1 MAQQANNQIAPR
13 NQGGGRV
20 IDPAGMKPT
29 QFFTSLA
36 VRRLLEDTFSGNKQK
51 AAIVTS
57 TMLSIVG
64 SSRELQNCDPME
76 IFANV
81 LRYEVLMGLS
91 WPRDYAVISYG
102 GRPQFQMQYQGVCTM
117 ALATNA
123 YADADCFEVREGE
136 FKGYDPRKRQPIF
149 EWIADEEE
157 RQKCRV
163 AGYYAWAEL
172 KDGRFK
178 SKYMTRNEI
187 LRHADRYS
195 KAFKNGGGLD
205 AYRKMEASG
214 NWPVGK
220 SPWFGP
226 ADDLA
231 HVKMCKK
238 TVIMQL
244 FKDPMLPR
252 SNGVMINAIEA
263 DEIQDRTGETTTYAD
278 EFDRLAREAALS
290 AAKEAAVPQIEAPAT
305 SITLQTENAA
315 QGAVEAERPMP
326 EPVPAQTAATEQTQ
340 KKRGRPAK
348 SNAESG
354 NAGERIATAPMEP
367 RNDNDGNRVP
377 MMDIPDM
384 RGDPFPEDGDGDDPL
399 NGNW

>member
-20 IDPAGMKPT
+20 IDPTGMKPT

-123 YADADCFEVREGE
+123 YADADCFEVLEGE
-136 FKGYDPRKRQPIF
+136 FKGYDPRKRQPII

-157 RQKCRV
+157 RQNRRV

-195 KAFKNGGGLD
+195 KAFKKDGGLD

-214 NWPVGK
+214 NWPTGK

-263 DEIQDRTGETTTYAD
+263 DELQDRTGETTTYAD

-290 AAKEAAVPQIEAPAT
+290 AAKEAAVDHIDAPHT
-305 SITLQTENAA
+305 NTTLQTENAS
-315 QGAVEAERPMP
+315 QGIVGAEKPIH
-326 EPVPAQTAATEQTQ
+326 EPVPEQVQ
-340 KKRGRPAK
+340 NQEPAKKRGRQAKKAEEPA
-348 SNAESG
+348 
-354 NAGERIATAPMEP
+354 TQP
-367 RNDNDGNRVP
+367 P
-377 MMDIPDM
+377 MMDFPDM
-384 RGDPFPEDGDGDDPL
+384 RGDPFQEDDDPFI
-399 NGNW
+399 GGW

>member
-1 MAQQANNQIAPR
+1 MAQQANNSIAPR
-13 NQGGGRV
+13 NTGGRV
-20 IDPAGMKPT
+20 IDPSGMKPT

-64 SSRELQNCDPME
+64 SNRDLQNCDPME

-81 LRYEVLMGLS
+81 LRFEVLMGLS

-149 EWIADEEE
+149 EWIADEDE
-157 RQKCRV
+157 RQKRRI

-178 SKYMTRNEI
+178 SKYMTRSEI

-195 KAFKNGGGLD
+195 KAFQRDGGLE

-214 NWPVGK
+214 NWPSGK

-226 ADDLA
+226 ADDIG
-231 HVKMCKK
+231 HIKMCKK
-238 TVIMQL
+238 TVILQL

-252 SNGVMINAIEA
+252 SNGVMLNAIEA
-263 DEIQDRTGETTTYAD
+263 DEIQEQTGETTTYAD
-278 EFDRLAREAALS
+278 EFDRLAREAAMS
-290 AAKEAAVPQIEAPAT
+290 AAREAPTAQIEAPAT
-305 SITLQTENAA
+305 TVPVQTENPA
-315 QGAVEAERPMP
+315 QAVVEAERANPAPAPVQTPAP
-326 EPVPAQTAATEQTQ
+326 EQAPA
-340 KKRGRPAK
+340 KRGRPK
-348 SNAESG
+348 KNAEESG
-354 NAGERIATAPMEP
+354 NAGERIATAPMGP
-367 RNDNDGNRVP
+367 RNDNDRNRVP
-377 MMDIPDM
+377 MMDFPDM
-384 RGDPFPEDGDGDDPL
+384 RGDPFPEDGDPDDPL

>member
-157 RQKCRV
+157 RQKRRV

-214 NWPVGK
+214 NWPTGK

-290 AAKEAAVPQIEAPAT
+290 AAKETPVAQIEAPPT
-305 SITLQTENAA
+305 SITFQTENAA
-315 QGAVEAERPMP
+315 QGIVEAEKPIP
-326 EPVPAQTAATEQTQ
+326 EPVPAQTAAPEPA
-340 KKRGRPAK
+340 KKRGRQAKKADEPAAQ
-348 SNAESG
+348 SP
-354 NAGERIATAPMEP
+354 APASVPEQP
-367 RNDNDGNRVP
+367 P
-377 MMDIPDM
+377 MMDFPDM
-384 RGDPFPEDGDGDDPL
+384 RGDPFPEDDDPL
-399 NGNW
+399 GGW

>member
-1 MAQQANNQIAPR
+1 MAQTANNSIAPR

-157 RQKCRV
+157 RQKRRV

-214 NWPVGK
+214 NWPTGK

-290 AAKEAAVPQIEAPAT
+290 AAKETPVAQIEAPPT
-305 SITLQTENAA
+305 SITFQTENAA
-315 QGAVEAERPMP
+315 HGVVEAEKPIP
-326 EPVPAQTAATEQTQ
+326 EPVPAQTDAPAAEP
-340 KKRGRPAK
+340 KRRGRQARKTEEPA
-348 SNAESG
+348 
-354 NAGERIATAPMEP
+354 APHP
-367 RNDNDGNRVP
+367 APAPVP
-377 MMDIPDM
+377 EQPTMMDFPDM
-384 RGDPFPEDGDGDDPL
+384 RGDPFPEDDDPL
-399 NGNW
+399 GGW

>member
-1 MAQQANNQIAPR
+1 MAQQANNSIAPR

-157 RQKCRV
+157 RQKRRV

-214 NWPVGK
+214 NWPTGK

-290 AAKEAAVPQIEAPAT
+290 AAKETPVVQIEAPPT
-305 SITLQTENAA
+305 SITFQTENAA
-315 QGAVEAERPMP
+315 QGVVEAEKPIP
-326 EPVPAQTAATEQTQ
+326 EPVPAQTAAPEPA
-340 KKRGRPAK
+340 KKRGRQAKKAEEPA
-348 SNAESG
+348 
-354 NAGERIATAPMEP
+354 APPPAPAPVPEQP
-367 RNDNDGNRVP
+367 P
-377 MMDIPDM
+377 MMDYADM
-384 RGDPFPEDGDGDDPL
+384 RGDPFPEDDDPL
-399 NGNW
+399 GGW

>member
-157 RQKCRV
+157 RQKRRV

-214 NWPVGK
+214 NWPTGK

-252 SNGVMINAIEA
+252 SNGVMINAIDA

-290 AAKEAAVPQIEAPAT
+290 AAKETPVAQIEAPPT
-305 SITLQTENAA
+305 SITFHTENAA
-315 QGAVEAERPMP
+315 QGVVAAEKPIP
-326 EPVPAQTAATEQTQ
+326 EPVPAQTDAPAAEP
-340 KKRGRPAK
+340 KRRGRQAKKADEPA
-348 SNAESG
+348 
-354 NAGERIATAPMEP
+354 APP
-367 RNDNDGNRVP
+367 PAPASVP
-377 MMDIPDM
+377 EQPTMMDFPDM
-384 RGDPFPEDGDGDDPL
+384 RGDPFPEDDDPL
-399 NGNW
+399 GGGW